1 MTEEVKFIYDNK
13 FLMSY
18 PANLS
23 TMSGNFKFEIIMA
36 LFRSTARNYR
46 TRGQKKAE
54 YIEKISNFTIK
65 NLLKTADEIF
75 GE

>member
-1 MTEEVKFIYDNK
+1 MMEVQFIYDGQK
-13 FLMSY
+13 LTSY
-18 PANLS
+18 PSNLS
-23 TMSGNFKFEIIMA
+23 EMTGEFKFEIIMA

-65 NLLKTADEIF
+65 NLLKIADEIF

>member
-1 MTEEVKFIYDNK
+1 MMEVQFIYDGQK
-13 FLMSY
+13 LTSY
-18 PANLS
+18 PSNLS
-23 TMSGNFKFEIIMA
+23 EMTGEFKFEIIMA

-65 NLLKTADEIF
+65 NILKTADEIF